1 MIRSLLAGHVR
12 TAAAAVL
19 ADAGQPWPDG
29 LAVQV
34 EQPARPEHGDYATNV
49 AMALARTLRRP
60 PMQIAGAI
68 RDRLGEV
75 PLVARAEIAPP
86 GFLNFFLDW
95 GAWARR
101 GTRYTP
107 PAERAAT
114 KIVVEHTSVNP
125 NKAAHIGH
133 LRNACIGDT
142 LARLLRRVGYKV
154 EVHNY
159 IDDLGNQVADT
170 VVGLLH
176 VPVHG
181 DHHRFGDFC
190 WDVYARVNQA
200 YRDDHSLAA
209 RRTEVLR
216 ALEEGGNN
224 TAWLGRLV
232 AERIVREHLEDMA
245 EFGITYDLLVW
256 EGDIVR
262 QGFWAA
268 AFDLLRR
275 SPLFVK
281 EETGKYAGCW
291 VLKQPAEVGA
301 GSGGPAGTA
310 GAAGAGTGADAGAAQ
325 AGAAAADGEAAE
337 AYNPDKVLV
346 RSNGVLTYT
355 AKDIAYHLWKFGLL
369 GRDFRYRQFGR
380 GLWTSAAEGV
390 SRPFGRAHRVVNV
403 IDRRQEYPQ
412 SMVRLALETLGF
424 TDAARGLHHVGYGVV
439 SLSPATAARLGVDV
453 SDGRS
458 SYPMSGRQGIGIKI
472 TDLLEQMEETI
483 DRERTRKA
491 GASSRAIAAGA
502 VRYFLLRFHLM
513 TEIVFD
519 IEQALDIRGNTGP
532 YVMYAHARA
541 ASILRK
547 AGGAPASPP
556 DAFPPE
562 LTEPERLLLRQLA
575 DWPDTLEQSARDL
588 NPTPI
593 TGYAYQLAT
602 LFNQFYESTPVLKA
616 EEPERTFRLWL
627 VDASRHILAD
637 VLDVLGLPA
646 PTRM

>member
-1 MIRSLLAGHVR
+1 MIRSLLARHVR
-12 TAAAAVL
+12 EAASAVL
-19 ADAGQPWPDG
+19 AGAG
-29 LAVQV
+29 LAWPEDLSVVV
-34 EQPARPEHGDYATNV
+34 EQPARPEYGDYATNI
-49 AMALARTLRRP
+49 AMQLARTLRRAP
-60 PMQIAGAI
+60 LQIATAI
-68 RDRLGEV
+68 RDRLGAI
-75 PLVARAEIAPP
+75 PLVQRVEVAPP

-95 GAWARR
+95 PAWARE
-101 GTRYTP
+101 GMAYVP
-107 PAERAAT
+107 PGERAAT
-114 KIVVEHTSVNP
+114 KVVVEHTSINP

-142 LARLLRRVGYKV
+142 LARLLRRAGYTV

-176 VPVHG
+176 VPVSG
-181 DHHRFGDFC
+181 AYHRFGDFC

-200 YRDDHSLAA
+200 YAEDPSLAG
-209 RRTEVLR
+209 RRAEVLH
-216 ALEEGGNN
+216 ALEAGDNN
-224 TAWLGRLV
+224 VAWLGRLV

-268 AFDLLRR
+268 AFEQLRR

-281 EETGKYAGCW
+281 EESGRYAGCW
-291 VLKQPAEVGA
+291 VLRQPAEVQ
-301 GSGGPAGTA
+301 PAGAEATPE
-310 GAAGAGTGADAGAAQ
+310 GAPEAS
-325 AGAAAADGEAAE
+325 AAD
-337 AYNPDKVLV
+337 YNPDKVLV

-369 GRDFRYRQFGR
+369 GRDFRYRRFAP
-380 GLWTSAAEGV
+380 GLWTSAAEGGA
-390 SRPFGRAHRVVNV
+390 RPFGRAQRVVNV

-424 TDAARGLHHVGYGVV
+424 AEAAANLRHVGYGVV
-439 SLSPATAARLGVDV
+439 SLSPATAARLGVDT

-472 TDLLEQMEETI
+472 TELLDRMEETI
-483 DRERTRKA
+483 ERERARRA

-502 VRYFLLRFHLM
+502 VRYFLLRHHLM

-519 IEQALDIRGNTGP
+519 IDQALDIRGNTGP

-547 AGGAPASPP
+547 AGGGPAGAPA
-556 DAFPPE
+556 AFPE
-562 LTEPERLLLRQLA
+562 TLTGAERVLLRQLA
-575 DWPDTLEQSARDL
+575 DWPDTLEACARDL
-588 NPTPI
+588 NPTPV

-602 LFNQFYESTPVLKA
+602 LFNQFYETTPVLKA
-616 EEPERTFRLWL
+616 EEPERSFRLWL
-627 VDASRHILAD
+627 VDASRRVLAD
-637 VLDVLGLPA
+637 VLGVLGLPA
-646 PTRM
+646 PARM